1 MLLANNF
8 PTAKK
13 FMRLFSQFLL
23 AAGLLTAGNLLAA
36 DTNSAPLRKVAI
48 IVENH
53 AGAQFNDKVA
63 VLEDLLSSRIAG
75 EGYSVISRSVTV
87 NALKSYDTAGIAVSS
102 QTAVNASA
110 NAASAQNSAASASGK
125 LDAAQQTAINA
136 SAGLNGQSNTA
147 ALDAA
152 RNDSA
157 QIAATQNQ
165 IASSSGHGSAALDVA
180 QSDSA
185 QVAVTPETTKLDQ
198 ALSDNTSALR
208 LAQSLGA
215 DFILIP
221 SITTYGTKKST
232 FAGDGISTINITH
245 SLRVSYKI
253 VEAGAGG
260 EIKGD
265 TVLATRTVRQSGGLQ
280 VDDTDVINEL
290 LDDASEQL
298 ASTIVQSAGSL
309 PTAVAKDKM
318 VNFNIACS
326 MTDPRQQPILIP
338 DVSVSG
344 TGKLVATNPPVAVQP
359 LDVTVELD
367 GIAIGS
373 APGAF
378 QAYPGIHKLRLSH
391 EGFDPWERTV
401 NIYDGQT
408 LRVALQMSAA
418 GYARWADT
426 TSFLATLDNR
436 RKLTD
441 AEVAKINGLAKFYS
455 ESHYRV
461 DTKQNVQINK
471 SLY

>member
-1 MLLANNF
+1 
-8 PTAKK
+8 
-13 FMRLFSQFLL
+13 MRLFTSLL
-23 AAGLLTAGNLLAA
+23 LTAGLLTVGNLFAA

-75 EGYSVISRSVTV
+75 EGYSIISRAVTV

-102 QTAVNASA
+102 QTALNASA
-110 NAASAQNSAASASGK
+110 GSASAHNSAATAQGK
-125 LDAAQQTAINA
+125 LDAAQQTAIGIG
-136 SAGLNGQSNTA
+136 AGNGTDTNSA
-147 ALDAA
+147 ALDLA

-157 QIAATQNQ
+157 QIAATQNR
-165 IASSSGHGSAALDVA
+165 IANSSGHSSAALDLA

-208 LAQSLGA
+208 LAQNLGA

-221 SITTYGTKKST
+221 SITSYGTEKRT
-232 FAGDGISTINITH
+232 YNGEGISTINVIHT
-245 SLRVSYKI
+245 LRVSYKLA
-253 VEAGAGG
+253 EAGAGG

-265 TVLATRTVRQSGGLQ
+265 TVLASKTIRQSSSLQ
-280 VDDTDVINEL
+280 VDNSDVINEL
-290 LDDASEQL
+290 LDDAAGQL
-298 ASTIVQSAGSL
+298 ASTIVQSANSL
-309 PTAVAKDKM
+309 PTTVAKDKM
-318 VNFNIACS
+318 VNFRIACS
-326 MTDPRQQPILIP
+326 MTDPRQQPIL
-338 DVSVSG
+338 VSALGV
-344 TGKLVATNPPVAVQP
+344 TEDNHVVVTNPPVAVQP
-359 LDVTVELD
+359 MDVTVELD
-367 GIAIGS
+367 GVALGS

-378 QAYPGIHKLRLSH
+378 QAYPGLHKLRLSR
-391 EGFDPWERTV
+391 EGFDAWERTV

-408 LRVALQMSAA
+408 LRVVLQMSAA

-426 TSFLATLDNR
+426 TAFLSSLDNQ

-441 AEVAKINGLAKFYS
+441 AEAEKIKGIAEFFKN
-455 ESHYRV
+455 SHYRV
-461 DTKQNVQINK
+461 DTKENLKIYN

>member
-1 MLLANNF
+1 
-8 PTAKK
+8 
-13 FMRLFSQFLL
+13 MRLFTQLFL
-23 AAGLLTAGNLLAA
+23 AAGLLTAGSLFAA
-36 DTNSAPLRKVAI
+36 DTNNAAPLRKVAI

-53 AGAQFNDKVA
+53 AGAQFNDEVA
-63 VLEDLLSSRIAG
+63 VLEDLLGSRIAG
-75 EGYSVISRSVTV
+75 EGYSLISRSVTV

-110 NAASAQNSAASASGK
+110 GSTSAHNSAAAAQGK
-125 LDAAQQTAINA
+125 VDAAQQNAINA
-136 SAGLNGQSNTA
+136 TAGIGTESNSA
-147 ALDAA
+147 ALDMA

-157 QIAATQNQ
+157 QIAATQNRTDN
-165 IASSSGHGSAALDVA
+165 ASGHSSAALDLA

-185 QVAVTPETTKLDQ
+185 QIAITPETTKLDQ

-221 SITTYGTKKST
+221 SITSYGTEKKT
-232 FAGDGISTINITH
+232 YTADGISTINVIHT
-245 SLRVSYKI
+245 LRVSYKI
-253 VEAGAGG
+253 AEAGAGG
-260 EIKGD
+260 EIKGG
-265 TVLATRTVRQSGGLQ
+265 TVEATKTIRQSGNLQ
-280 VDDTDVINEL
+280 VDDSDVINEL
-290 LDDASEQL
+290 LADAAGQL
-298 ASTIVQSAGSL
+298 ADTIVQNANSL
-309 PTAVAKDKM
+309 PAAVAKDKM
-318 VNFNIACS
+318 VSFNIACT
-326 MTDPRQQPILIP
+326 MTDPRQQPILISALGVT
-338 DVSVSG
+338 DDNHVIV
-344 TGKLVATNPPVAVQP
+344 TNQPIAVQP

-378 QAYPGIHKLRLSH
+378 QAYPGLHKLRLSR
-391 EGFDPWERTV
+391 EGFDTWERTV

-426 TSFLATLDNR
+426 TSFLASLDNR

-441 AEVAKINGLAKFYS
+441 AEVEKIKGIAKFFS

-461 DTKQNVQINK
+461 DTKENLKIYN

>member
-1 MLLANNF
+1 
-8 PTAKK
+8 
-13 FMRLFSQFLL
+13 MRLFSQFLL
-23 AAGLLTAGNLLAA
+23 AAGLLAAGNLFAA
-36 DTNSAPLRKVAI
+36 DTNAAPLRKVAI

-63 VLEDLLSSRIAG
+63 VLEDLLGSRIAG

-125 LDAAQQTAINA
+125 MDAAQQTAINA
-136 SAGLNGQSNTA
+136 SAGMNGQSNTA
-147 ALDAA
+147 AMDAA

-157 QIAATQNQ
+157 QIAATQNR
-165 IASSSGHGSAALDVA
+165 IANSSGHGSAALDVA

-221 SITTYGTKKST
+221 VITSYGTEKRT
-232 FAGDGISTINITH
+232 YTADGISTINVLH
-245 SLRVSYKI
+245 NLRVGYKI

-265 TVLATRTVRQSGGLQ
+265 TVLASKTIRQSGNLQ
-280 VDDTDVINEL
+280 VDNSDVINEL
-290 LDDASEQL
+290 LDDAAGQL
-298 ASTIVQSAGSL
+298 ADSLVQSAGSL
-309 PTAVAKDKM
+309 PTAVAKDKR
-318 VNFNIACS
+318 VGFNIACS
-326 MTDPRQQPILIP
+326 MTDPRQQPVLISA
-338 DVSVSG
+338 VGVSG
-344 TGKLVATNPPVAVQP
+344 DGKLIATNPPVAVQP

-378 QAYPGIHKLRLSH
+378 QAYPGLHKLRLSR
-391 EGFDPWERTV
+391 EGFDGWERTV

-426 TSFLATLDNR
+426 TAFLATLDNR

-441 AEVAKINGLAKFYS
+441 AEVARINGLAEFFKN
-455 ESHYRV
+455 SHYRV
-461 DTKQNVQINK
+461 DTKENVQINK

>member
-1 MLLANNF
+1 MRPFFQFFLA
-8 PTAKK
+8 A
-13 FMRLFSQFLL
+13 SLL
-23 AAGLLTAGNLLAA
+23 AAGNLFAA
-36 DTNSAPLRKVAI
+36 DTNATSPRKIAI

-63 VLEDLLSSRIAG
+63 VLEDLVSSRIAG
-75 EGYSVISRSVTV
+75 AGYTVISRAVTV

-110 NAASAQNSAASASGK
+110 GAAAQRSSAAEVLAK
-125 LDAAQQTAINA
+125 MDAAQQSGINA
-136 SAGLNGQSNTA
+136 TVGVNGQSNTA
-147 ALDAA
+147 AVDLA

-157 QIAATQNQ
+157 QIAAKQNS
-165 IASSSGHGSAALDVA
+165 IASASGHSSAALDVA

-208 LAQSLGA
+208 LAQTLGA

-221 SITTYGTKKST
+221 VITSYGTDKRSYT
-232 FAGDGISTINITH
+232 ADGISTVNVLH
-245 SLRVSYKI
+245 NLRVGYKI

-265 TVLATRTVRQSGGLQ
+265 TVLASKTIRQSGNLQ
-280 VDDTDVINEL
+280 VDNSDVINEL
-290 LDDASEQL
+290 LDDAAGQL
-298 ASTIVQSAGSL
+298 ANMIVQSASSL
-309 PTAVAKDKM
+309 PTTVAKDKM
-318 VNFNIACS
+318 VNFNIACT
-326 MTDPRQQPILIP
+326 MTDPRQQPVLISA
-338 DVSVSG
+338 VSVSG
-344 TGKLVATNPPVAVQP
+344 DGKLITTNPPVVVQP

-378 QAYPGIHKLRLSH
+378 EAYPGLHKLRLSR
-391 EGFDPWERTV
+391 EGFEPWERTV
-401 NIYDGQT
+401 NIFDGQT
-408 LRVALQMSAA
+408 LRVALQMSEA

-426 TSFLATLDNR
+426 TAFLATLDNR

-461 DTKQNVQINK
+461 DTKENLQINK

>member
-1 MLLANNF
+1 
-8 PTAKK
+8 
-13 FMRLFSQFLL
+13 MRLFRSLLL
-23 AAGLLTAGNLLAA
+23 AAGLLTAGSSFAA
-36 DTNSAPLRKVAI
+36 DTNAASLRKVAI

-63 VLEDLLSSRIAG
+63 VLEDLVSSRIAG
-75 EGYSVISRSVTV
+75 EGYTVISRAVSV
-87 NALKSYDTAGIAVSS
+87 NALKSYDLAGIAVSS

-110 NAASAQNSAASASGK
+110 NAASAQNSAASASAR

-136 SAGLNGQSNTA
+136 TAGMNGQSNTA

-157 QIAATQNQ
+157 QIAATQNR

-185 QVAVTPETTKLDQ
+185 QVAITPETTKLDQ

-221 SITTYGTKKST
+221 VITSYGTEKKT
-232 FAGDGISTINITH
+232 YTADGISTINVLH
-245 SLRVSYKI
+245 NLRVGYKI

-260 EIKGD
+260 EIKGA
-265 TVLATRTVRQSGGLQ
+265 TVVASKTVRQSSNLQ
-280 VDDTDVINEL
+280 VDNSDVINEL
-290 LDDASEQL
+290 LDDAAGQL
-298 ASTIVQSAGSL
+298 AATIVQSAGSL
-309 PTAVAKDKM
+309 PMTAAKDKM
-318 VNFNIACS
+318 VSFNIACS
-326 MTDPRQQPILIP
+326 MTDPRQQPIL
-338 DVSVSG
+338 VSALGISADNHVIM
-344 TGKLVATNPPVAVQP
+344 TNPPVAVQP

-378 QAYPGIHKLRLSH
+378 QAYPGLHKMRLSR
-391 EGFDPWERTV
+391 EGFDSWERTV
-401 NIYDGQT
+401 NIFDGQT

-426 TSFLATLDNR
+426 TAFLATLDNR

-441 AEVAKINGLAKFYS
+441 AEVEKINGLAKFYG

-461 DTKQNVQINK
+461 DTKENFKINR